1 MSNKFNKLLIITIFV
16 FITIMLYSFEPKAGD
31 FINSYQYELYRS
43 WVSTEKLDGDF
54 PAGFT
59 SEKVVRCFLDSNGR
73 EINVE
78 YDWQNW
84 KISSQRE
91 MVPFLFYIDDEQK
104 ISSYINFIENFIYR
118 LNCKDKMFIT
128 DLVDHNK
135 IILEYKEQIGD
146 NALELMWEERPIPRL
161 KLQPVELITN
171 ADTLGFK
178 FISDKMDEFKIS
190 FPQVYNI
197 KEIISGIREREF
209 AKSEDFFPPI
219 IEPEKE
225 EIKPH
230 IKDLSLAE
238 YIRNYFETPPRRELL
253 HNKIKDIYS
262 FFAKEFPN
270 HSILNEQNIWHLEI
284 DKFEDKFEDKLDGD
298 ISLEIEMSFDMI
310 DIFPLND
317 LELNGKKMKLGSD
330 NIDMSNLSETEIS
343 SIANY
348 LPQLI
353 YEHRAIGS
361 KLMNFLLIHD
371 EVASTLVVYSD
382 ERELYETDS
391 YSDILLL
398 LNKYWQD
405 RTVYFGIESIKKIN
419 GTIEFKGFLVARSDT
434 GSCDLAEIFFHV
446 SKEYKIDLI
455 MMILHPAEDN
465 MR

>member
-16 FITIMLYSFEPKAGD
+16 FITIMLYGFEPKVGD

-43 WVSTEKLDGDF
+43 WVSSEKLDGDL

-59 SEKVVRCFLDSNGR
+59 SKKVVRSFLDKNGR

-78 YDWQNW
+78 YDWRNW
-84 KISSQRE
+84 KINSQRE
-91 MVPFLFYIDDEQK
+91 IVPFLFYIDDEQQ
-104 ISSYINFIENFIYR
+104 INSYINFIESFIYR
-118 LNCKDKMFIT
+118 LNCNDKMFIT

-161 KLQPVELITN
+161 KLLPVELITN

-178 FISDKMDEFKIS
+178 FISDEMDEFKIS

-209 AKSEDFFPPI
+209 AKSKDYFPPI
-219 IEPEKE
+219 IEPGKE
-225 EIKPH
+225 EIKPQ

-238 YIRNYFETPPRRELL
+238 YIRNYFETPPKRELL
-253 HNKIKDIYS
+253 HNKVKDIHS
-262 FFAKEFPN
+262 FLVKEFPN
-270 HSILNEQNIWHLEI
+270 HSISNEQNIWHLEI
-284 DKFEDKFEDKLDGD
+284 DKFEDKLDGD

-317 LELNGKKMKLGSD
+317 LELYGKKMKLGFE

-343 SIANY
+343 SITNY

-382 ERELYETDS
+382 GRELYETDS

-398 LNKYWQD
+398 LNEYWQD
-405 RTVYFGIESIKKIN
+405 RIIYFGIDSIKKIN

>member
-1 MSNKFNKLLIITIFV
+1 MSNKFNKLLIMMIFI
-16 FITIMLYSFEPKAGD
+16 FIIINLYGFEPKATD
-31 FINSYQYELYRS
+31 FKNSYQYELYRS
-43 WVSTEKLDGDF
+43 WLSSEKLDGDL

-59 SEKVVRCFLDSNGR
+59 SKKVVRSFLDGDGH

-91 MVPFLFYIDDEQK
+91 IVPFLFNIDDEQK
-104 ISSYINFIENFIYR
+104 ISYYINFIESFIYR

-128 DLVDHNK
+128 DLVDHDK
-135 IILEYKEQIGD
+135 IILEYKEQIGE
-146 NALELMWEERPIPRL
+146 NALNCMWEDHPIPRF

-178 FISDKMDEFKIS
+178 FVSDKMDEFTIS
-190 FPQVYNI
+190 FPRVYNI
-197 KEIISGIREREF
+197 KEIISGIREREL
-209 AKSEDFFPPI
+209 AKSKDYFPPI

-225 EIKPH
+225 EIKLQ

-238 YIRNYFETPPRRELL
+238 YIRNYFEKPPRRELL
-253 HNKIKDIYS
+253 HNKIKDIHS
-262 FFAKEFPN
+262 FLFQEFPK
-270 HSILNEQNIWHLEI
+270 HSISNEQNIWNLEI
-284 DKFEDKFEDKLDGD
+284 DKFEDKLDGD
-298 ISLEIEMSFDMI
+298 ISLKIEIDKEI
-310 DIFPLND
+310 VEIFTQND
-317 LELNGKKMKLGSD
+317 LELKGNKIKLGSD
-330 NIDMSNLSETEIS
+330 NIDMSSLSETEIS
-343 SIANY
+343 VIASY
-348 LPQLI
+348 IPHLV

-382 ERELYETDS
+382 KRELYETDS

-398 LNKYWQD
+398 LNEYWQD
-405 RTVYFGIESIKKIN
+405 RTVYFGIDSIKKIN
-419 GTIEFKGFLVARSDT
+419 GTIEFKGFLVAKSQI
-434 GSCDLAEIFFHV
+434 GSCDMAEIFFHI

-455 MMILHPAEDN
+455 MMVLHPAEEN

>member
-1 MSNKFNKLLIITIFV
+1 MSNKFNKLLLITIFV
-16 FITIMLYSFEPKAGD
+16 FITIMLYGFEPKAGD

-43 WVSTEKLDGDF
+43 WLETEKLDSDL

-59 SEKVVRCFLDSNGR
+59 SEKVVRCFLDKNGR

-84 KISSQRE
+84 KINSQRE
-91 MVPFLFYIDDEQK
+91 IVPFSFYIDDEQQ
-104 ISSYINFIENFIYR
+104 INSYINFIESFIYR
-118 LNCKDKMFIT
+118 LNCNDKMFIT

-135 IILEYKEQIGD
+135 IILKYKEQIGD

-161 KLQPVELITN
+161 RLQPVELITN

-178 FISDKMDEFKIS
+178 FISDEMNKFTIS

-209 AKSEDFFPPI
+209 AKSKDFPPLI

-225 EIKPH
+225 EVKPH

-238 YIRNYFETPPRRELL
+238 YIRDYFETPPRRELL
-253 HNKIKDIYS
+253 HNKIKNIHN
-262 FFAKEFPN
+262 FLAQEFPN

-284 DKFEDKFEDKLDGD
+284 DKFEEKLDGD
-298 ISLEIEMSFDMI
+298 LTLEVEIGA
-310 DIFPLND
+310 DIVNIYPLNN
-317 LELNGKKMKLGSD
+317 LELDGKKMRLGSD
-330 NIDMSNLSETEIS
+330 NIDMSSLSETEIS
-343 SIANY
+343 VIANY
-348 LPQLI
+348 IPQLV
-353 YEHRAIGS
+353 YEHRSIGS

-371 EVASTLVVYSD
+371 EAASTLVVYSD
-382 ERELYETDS
+382 SRELYETDS

-398 LNKYWQD
+398 LNEYWQD
-405 RTVYFGIESIKKIN
+405 RIIYFGIDSIKKIN
-419 GTIEFKGFLVARSDT
+419 GTIEFKGFLVAKSDT

-455 MMILHPAEDN
+455 MMILHPADKK
-465 MR
+465 R